1 MIGFLAPLR
10 DKYVQQFRRLQK
22 FYAESSNLK
31 YLVSLIS
38 VPKLPPNPPTF
49 LASNTRE
56 RERSPTP
63 EPVPPMPV
71 PQFDDREQEP
81 FFSVDPAGDAAL
93 FPGSY
98 RNGAPATPQTP
109 LGSFGIGSSPNNAF
123 GSPSAAQQQLHQQ
136 QQQQQQLQDELHQVN
151 EQLIQAHDSL
161 SQYDRKLKMAEAE
174 LASMRRRTQDEDG
187 SRLAQMEQL
196 RTAQADAANWK
207 AKYDKLFALYT
218 QLRNDHLSLL
228 KAHNDCA
235 KTQSAS
241 HANKMAFE
249 QLQQEK
255 SAEVGELMRT
265 RDSLAKDLEAL
276 RKVNSSWPVRFDVL
290 ANLNALDAH
299 G

>member
-1 MIGFLAPLR
+1 
-10 DKYVQQFRRLQK
+10 
-22 FYAESSNLK
+22 
-31 YLVSLIS
+31 
-38 VPKLPPNPPTF
+38 
-49 LASNTRE
+49 
-56 RERSPTP
+56 
-63 EPVPPMPV
+63 MPV

-98 RNGAPATPQTP
+98 RNGNAPATPQTP
-109 LGSFGIGSSPNNAF
+109 LGSFGIGSSPNAF
-123 GSPSAAQQQLHQQ
+123 NSPSAAQLQLHQQ

-161 SQYDRKLKMAEAE
+161 GQYDRKLKMAEAE
-174 LASMRRRTQDEDG
+174 LASLRRRTQDEDG
-187 SRLAQMEQL
+187 GRLAQMEQL

-218 QLRNDHLSLL
+218 QLRNDHLLLL

-235 KTQSAS
+235 KTQTAS
-241 HANKMAFE
+241 QANKMAFE

-255 SAEVGELMRT
+255 SAEVAELMRT

-276 RKVNSSWPVRFDVL
+276 RKVSESRRQIPCFVD
-290 ANLNALDAH
+290 
-299 G
+299 